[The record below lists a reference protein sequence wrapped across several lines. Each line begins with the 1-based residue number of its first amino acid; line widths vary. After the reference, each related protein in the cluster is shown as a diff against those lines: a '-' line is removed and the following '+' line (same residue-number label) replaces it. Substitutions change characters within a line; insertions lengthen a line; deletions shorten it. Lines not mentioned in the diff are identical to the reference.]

1 MYIWKQLWA
10 YTKPYKRFLFYSL
23 FALMLSTTIFIVGT
37 MMTKIIIDKYIM
49 GMFRPVSVSN
59 TIQDEKNL
67 FFIRGSIIQE
77 LRKTVSLIYR
87 KKTV

>member
-59 TIQDEKNL
+59 TIQDEKKSV
-67 FFIRGSIIQE
+67 FYKG
-77 LRKTVSLIYR
+77 KY
-87 KKTV
+87 

>member
-37 MMTKIIIDKYIM
+37 MMTKIIIDKYIILTL
-49 GMFRPVSVSN
+49 VLKLIDVLY
-59 TIQDEKNL
+59 DNL
-67 FFIRGSIIQE
+67 FNRIHNN
-77 LRKTVSLIYR
+77 
-87 KKTV
+87 